1 MCALT
6 TGVDSA
12 YRVGMEGRPDPPI
25 VELADA
31 MLARADE
38 FGAALAAVIRRDI
51 DYYRSNTL
59 VSTDEIQRSCSA
71 NMTFVFRALAGDT
84 DMDVSAAEA
93 TGTSRALA
101 GVPLPAVMA
110 AYRVGFRFMWEKTVT
125 EARSSGV
132 PLAAILNATS
142 QILIAQDMFTQA
154 MTDAYRHQQTIQVL
168 NHEEE
173 RSALV
178 EALLFRRIT
187 DMQSLWE
194 TADLLRLPTAG
205 PYVVVAA
212 QVPAIG
218 KLGLPEI
225 ASKLDVRD
233 IRSAWRLLPDLQVG
247 IVFLR
252 RPDILHELIDVLD
265 TNATSR
271 VGISPQFDDLNET
284 SEALRLA
291 RIATGERPSG
301 DSLVTVFDGSALA
314 FAAVS
319 APEAMKRIG
328 KSVLGPIDDLP
339 PEERKIL
346 VDTFAAW
353 LDTGGSANETAAKIY
368 CHPNTVRHRL
378 HRIEEWTGKSLSR
391 PRDVAEL
398 CLAFEID
405 RLLP

>member
-1 MCALT
+1 
-6 TGVDSA
+6 
-12 YRVGMEGRPDPPI
+12 MEGQTDPLI
-25 VELADA
+25 VELAVA
-31 MLARADE
+31 MLARADQL
-38 FGAALAAVIRRDI
+38 GAALASVIRRDI
-51 DYYRSNTL
+51 DHYRSNTL
-59 VSTDEIQRSCSA
+59 VTNDEIQRSCTA
-71 NMTFVFRALAGDT
+71 NLTFVFHSLAGDT
-84 DMDVSAAEA
+84 EMDVSAAEA
-93 TGTSRALA
+93 TGTARALA

-110 AYRVGFRFMWEKTVT
+110 AFRIGFRFMWENTVT
-125 EARSSGV
+125 EARNRDV
-132 PLAAILNATS
+132 PLDAILNATS

-154 MTDAYRHQQTIQVL
+154 MTDAYRHQQTTQVL
-168 NHEEE
+168 RREEE

-187 DMQSLWE
+187 NIQSLWE

-233 IRSAWRLLPDLQVG
+233 IRSAWRLLPDQQVG

-252 RPDILHELIDVLD
+252 RPDILRELIDVLD
-265 TNATSR
+265 TAASSR
-271 VGISPQFDDLNET
+271 VGISPQFDDLSET

-291 RIATGERPSG
+291 RIAIGERPSG
-301 DSLVTVFDGSALA
+301 DSLITVFDGSPLA
-314 FAAVS
+314 FAAAS

-328 KSVLGPIDDLP
+328 KSVLGPIDHLP
-339 PEERKIL
+339 PEERQIL

-353 LDTGGSANETAAKIY
+353 LDAGGSANETAAKIY

-391 PRDVAEL
+391 PKDVAEL

>member
-1 MCALT
+1 M
-6 TGVDSA
+6 GDS
-12 YRVGMEGRPDPPI
+12 
-25 VELADA
+25 
-31 MLARADE
+31 
-38 FGAALAAVIRRDI
+38 
-51 DYYRSNTL
+51 
-59 VSTDEIQRSCSA
+59 
-71 NMTFVFRALAGDT
+71 
-84 DMDVSAAEA
+84 
-93 TGTSRALA
+93 
-101 GVPLPAVMA
+101 
-110 AYRVGFRFMWEKTVT
+110 
-125 EARSSGV
+125 
-132 PLAAILNATS
+132 
-142 QILIAQDMFTQA
+142 
-154 MTDAYRHQQTIQVL
+154 
-168 NHEEE
+168 
-173 RSALV
+173 
-178 EALLFRRIT
+178 
-187 DMQSLWE
+187 
-194 TADLLRLPTAG
+194 DLLRLPTAG

-265 TNATSR
+265 TVATSR

-301 DSLVTVFDGSALA
+301 DSLITVFDGSALA

>member
-1 MCALT
+1 
-6 TGVDSA
+6 
-12 YRVGMEGRPDPPI
+12 MEGSPDRPI
-25 VELADA
+25 VELAA
-31 MLARADE
+31 TMLARADQL
-38 FGAALAAVIRRDI
+38 GAALAEVIRRDI

-59 VSTDEIQRSCSA
+59 VTTDEIQRSCTA
-71 NMTFVFRALAGDT
+71 NMTFVFHSLTGDT
-84 DMDVSAAEA
+84 EIDLSAAEA
-93 TGTSRALA
+93 TGTARALA

-110 AYRVGFRFMWEKTVT
+110 AYRIGFRFMWETTVT

-132 PLAAILNATS
+132 PLDAILNASS
-142 QILIAQDMFTQA
+142 QILIAQDIFTQA

-168 NHEEE
+168 RREEE

-187 DMQSLWE
+187 NVQSLWE

-218 KLGLPEI
+218 KLGLPDI

-247 IVFLR
+247 IVYLR
-252 RPDILHELIDVLD
+252 RPDILRELIDVLD
-265 TNATSR
+265 TAASSR
-271 VGISPQFDDLNET
+271 VGISPQFDDLSET

-291 RIATGERPSG
+291 RIAIGERPSG
-301 DSLVTVFDGSALA
+301 DSLITVFDGSPLA

-319 APEAMKRIG
+319 APEAMKRIR
-328 KSVLGPIDDLP
+328 KSVLGPIDHLP
-339 PEERKIL
+339 PEERQIL

-353 LDTGGSANETAAKIY
+353 LDVGGSANETAAKIY

-391 PRDVAEL
+391 PKDLAEL

>member
-1 MCALT
+1 
-6 TGVDSA
+6 
-12 YRVGMEGRPDPPI
+12 MEGRPDPPL
-25 VELADA
+25 VEVADA
-31 MLARADE
+31 MLARAGE
-38 FGAALAAVIRRDI
+38 LGAAMAAVIRRDI

-59 VSTDEIQRSCSA
+59 VSTDDIQRSCSA
-71 NMTFVFRALAGDT
+71 NMTFVFHALAGDT
-84 DMDVSAAEA
+84 DMDASAAEA
-93 TGTSRALA
+93 TGTARALA

-110 AYRVGFRFMWEKTVT
+110 AYRVGFRFMWEKMVT
-125 EARSSGV
+125 DARSSGV
-132 PLAAILNATS
+132 PPEAILNATS

-178 EALLFRRIT
+178 EALLFHRIT
-187 DMQSLWE
+187 DIQSLWE
-194 TADLLRLPTAG
+194 TADLLRLPTSG

-225 ASKLDVRD
+225 ARKLDVRD

-252 RPDILHELIDVLD
+252 RPDILHELIDILD
-265 TNATSR
+265 TVATSR
-271 VGISPQFDDLNET
+271 VGISPQFDDLSET

-301 DSLVTVFDGSALA
+301 DSLVSVFGGSALA